1 MKIHLFLRIILTN
14 NSNNFKI
21 LIVIDYIFLENSK
34 EGIIMANIQQVAQKA
49 GVSVATVSRVL
60 NNAQSVSP
68 ETRRKVENAIKD
80 LNYEPSMLGRNLRN
94 SESRL
99 LLVLLPSISNPFYS
113 DIINGIQDTAIANNY
128 NILLCETDSKPE
140 RENIYFNMVKNKL
153 ADGVISM
160 DPTVN
165 KKKLNE
171 LAEKHPV
178 ILCSEYEEGGSIPYV
193 TIDNELAAYQAV
205 KHLIKLGHE
214 KIAMINSDEKF
225 LYARLRRE
233 GYERALREFHLPI
246 RNEWIYHTRDLQF
259 QNGVQAMR
267 MLLQLEEQPTAVFA
281 VSDTLAIGALKGL
294 NLKGMQAPEHMA
306 IVGFDN
312 ISFSNMTNPTLT
324 TISQPMYKMG
334 CIAANMLMNSIK
346 GEKVES
352 IILDHELIIRE
363 STMG

>member
-1 MKIHLFLRIILTN
+1 
-14 NSNNFKI
+14 
-21 LIVIDYIFLENSK
+21 
-34 EGIIMANIQQVAQKA
+34 MANIQQVAQKA

-60 NNAQSVSP
+60 NNATSVSP
-68 ETRRKVENAIKD
+68 KTRLKVENAIKD

-94 SESRL
+94 SESRQ
-99 LLVLLPSISNPFYS
+99 LLVLLPSISNPFYTE
-113 DIINGIQDTAIANNY
+113 IINGIQNTAIANSY
-128 NILLCETDSKPE
+128 NILLCETDSIPQ

-165 KKKLNE
+165 MHKLNE
-171 LAEKHPV
+171 LAENYSV
-178 ILCSEYEEGGSIPYV
+178 ILCSEYDEGGSIPYV

-214 KIAMINSDEKF
+214 KISLINSDEKF
-225 LYARLRRE
+225 LYARQRRN
-233 GYERALREFHLPI
+233 GYERALREFNIPI
-246 RNEWIYHTRDLQF
+246 RDEWIYHSKELEF

-267 MLLQLEEQPTAVFA
+267 ILFQSEEKPTAVFA
-281 VSDTLAIGALKGL
+281 VSDTLAIGALKGINGFGL
-294 NLKGMQAPEHMA
+294 HVPNDVA

-334 CIAANMLMNSIK
+334 CIAAEMLINSIQ

-352 IILDHELIIRE
+352 VVLDHELIIRE